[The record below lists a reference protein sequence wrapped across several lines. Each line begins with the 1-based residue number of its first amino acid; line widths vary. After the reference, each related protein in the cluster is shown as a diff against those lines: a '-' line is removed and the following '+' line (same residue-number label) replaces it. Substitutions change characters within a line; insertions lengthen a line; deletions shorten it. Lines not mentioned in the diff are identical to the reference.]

1 MSDYLVVL
9 GVAVGLLVGYG
20 IGRVM
25 TTAAYLDRLAEQP
38 GQVGNPH
45 ALDQA
50 IVARVSGT
58 PPRPRPV
65 PATEVIALDTT
76 VPAGIPLDAT
86 VSNADAGRLFPD
98 QCDGVRLCAAH
109 TPHLCRREGPC
120 CSRCPCS

>member
-25 TTAAYLDRLAEQP
+25 TTAAYLDRL
-38 GQVGNPH
+38 
-45 ALDQA
+45 
-50 IVARVSGT
+50 
-58 PPRPRPV
+58 
-65 PATEVIALDTT
+65 
-76 VPAGIPLDAT
+76 
-86 VSNADAGRLFPD
+86 